1 MPGKDAMARYA
12 PMRLPMWIYLSGE
25 SLTPGGATAQATVP
39 SRATIFEIAAESQD
53 CYYAINGAFAGLAS
67 PGFVVAG
74 GREVVGPVG
83 NLARLDVYTVAG
95 GTVHIMYFR
104 EG

>member
-1 MPGKDAMARYA
+1 MKLAKYSRVA
-12 PMRLPMWIYLSGE
+12 LPEWIYLGGE
-25 SLTPGGATAQATVP
+25 SIEPAGATAQATLP
-39 SRATIFEIAAESQD
+39 SLATIFEIAAETQD

-67 PGFVVAG
+67 PGFIVAG

-83 NLARLDVYTVAG
+83 NLARLDVYCAAG

>member
-1 MPGKDAMARYA
+1 MPGRHAKARYN
-12 PMRLPMWIYLSGE
+12 PVHLPEWIYLSGE
-25 SLTPGGATAQATVP
+25 SITPGGATAQATLP
-39 SRATIFEIAAESQD
+39 SLATIFEIAAESQD

-67 PGFVVAG
+67 PGYVVAG

-83 NLARLDVYTVAG
+83 NLARLDVYCAVG
-95 GTVHIMYFR
+95 GTVHIQYFR